1 MIILLY
7 VVCSKI
13 IIIYLFK
20 FYDIMLIFMN
30 LNILLFYILILLGG
44 GGLFIIIIII

>member
-44 GGLFIIIIII
+44 GGLFNIIII